1 MHRVTTELFLSAA
14 SSGIIPGTLIEVALL
29 ATKRRFALEAC
40 MEQNT
45 TAQRR
50 SSDQIIAAASEID
63 HSTAEYVIA
72 SYLLLRLSAEHYI
85 LDSTCVREV
94 ARWRAPT
101 PVPGAP
107 QAVAGIINQR
117 GEVLPVINLS
127 VLLGLHETPAGR
139 STRYLVAHHDDTSL
153 ALLVDSVV
161 DLVMI
166 STANH
171 EPLPATLPPQQ
182 ARLLQAVTRI
192 EGKPASLLD
201 LGEIVAAVRA
211 GA

>member
-1 MHRVTTELFLSAA
+1 M
-14 SSGIIPGTLIEVALL
+14 
-29 ATKRRFALEAC
+29 
-40 MEQNT
+40 QQDD

-50 SSDQIIAAASEID
+50 VSDQIIASAPTAD
-63 HSTAEYVIA
+63 HNTAEYETA

-107 QAVAGIINQR
+107 QAVSGIINQR
-117 GEVLPVINLS
+117 GEVLPVINLC

-139 STRYLVAHHDDTSL
+139 STRYLVAHHDETML

-161 DLVMI
+161 DLVML
-166 STANH
+166 SPANH

-182 ARLLQAVTRI
+182 ARLLQAITRL
-192 EGKPASLLD
+192 EGKPVSLLD
-201 LGEIVAAVRA
+201 LGEIVAAVRT
-211 GA
+211 GD